1 MICVGL
7 TSENFVKAETCTSE
21 SLVLVSSTEYSAL
34 ANNNLVTV
42 LHEIFAFDMEV
53 FSVVIG
59 SSLLMFLVSH
69 GTGSVVRWL
78 GRA

>member
-1 MICVGL
+1 MVCVGL
-7 TSENFVKAETCTSE
+7 TVENFVKAETCTNE
-21 SLVLVSSTEYSAL
+21 SLVLVSSTEYDAL

-59 SSLLMFLVSH
+59 AGLVMFLVSH
-69 GTGSVVRWL
+69 GAGSVVRWL
-78 GRA
+78 GR

>member
-1 MICVGL
+1 MICVEL
-7 TSENFVKAETCTSE
+7 TSENFVKAATCTSE

-34 ANNNLVTV
+34 ANNNLATV
-42 LHEIFAFDMEV
+42 LHEIFAFDMEI